1 MTDRSVSMPEAQG
14 KLPGLIRAAEEGEAV
29 QMARW
34 GAPVAVLVSVARD
47 QKLRPHKQKGAARSL
62 PDHPPKTP
70 WNPGPPCRCPRQ
82 RNRAGSPV
90 FTLGSCRCQWNVGSV
105 RAVGQTSLSVAPS

>member
-90 FTLGSCRCQWNVGSV
+90 FTARLLPLPVESGQ
-105 RAVGQTSLSVAPS
+105 RARGGPHLIER